1 MGLPCLDLTE
11 DVGNDI
17 KSLVAVAVAVAD
29 TVVDTDIT
37 SGRKLLLLASKNSS
51 LC

>member
-1 MGLPCLDLTE
+1 MGLPCLDLIE

-17 KSLVAVAVAVAD
+17 KSLVAVAVAD

-37 SGRKLLLLASKNSS
+37 PGRKLLLLASKNSS